1 MYITLGN
8 LYLICI
14 LLKHLFNKFT
24 FLFPADEENKSSVSK
39 ACRMM
44 DLTDG
49 WTPRLFNEAIST

>member
-1 MYITLGN
+1 MYAALGE

-24 FLFPADEENKSSVSK
+24 LLFAADKRNKPSVSE

-49 WTPRLFNEAIST
+49 WTPRLFNDAIST

>member
-1 MYITLGN
+1 MYVALGN

-14 LLKHLFNKFT
+14 LLKHLLNKFT
-24 FLFPADEENKSSVSK
+24 FLFPAEEGNKPSVSD

-44 DLTDG
+44 DLTGG